1 MAGGISLSVADDEK
15 RQPPGHFVS
24 DDHRA
29 QTARFLEDM
38 RNRLKRN
45 KPEEAKLG
53 PPKRPRGESP
63 SGEGL
68 EKKGP
73 DTMV

>member
-1 MAGGISLSVADDEK
+1 VADDEK
-15 RQPPGHFVS
+15 RQPPGEFVS
-24 DDHRA
+24 DDQRA
-29 QTARFLEDM
+29 QTARFLADL
-38 RNRLKRN
+38 RKRLKRD

-53 PPKRPRGESP
+53 PPERPRRESP

-68 EKKGP
+68 EKEGP